1 MISKAGK
8 GDPLLRVRGLT
19 VTFESRGRRVDAVR
33 NMSFDLGA
41 GEVFAV
47 VGESGSGKSTLA
59 RSVVGMIAPTSGTI
73 ELDGENLAPSAQG
86 RSVEQRR
93 KIGMVFQD
101 SSSAFDPRF
110 TVEQILK
117 EPINLL
123 ARGTPDLSIR
133 ELLDLVSLPSD
144 VLRRRARDLSGGQR
158 QRVGIA
164 RALAGSPR
172 LLICD
177 EAVSALDV
185 SVQAQILNLLGDLQ
199 VERGLSLLF
208 ITHDLS
214 VVEYLADHIAVMY
227 RGDLVESGKAADVLD
242 RPEHE
247 YTRQLLSAAL

>member
-1 MISKAGK
+1 
-8 GDPLLRVRGLT
+8 
-19 VTFESRGRRVDAVR
+19 
-33 NMSFDLGA
+33 MSFDLGA

>member
-1 MISKAGK
+1 MISPIEESA
-8 GDPLLRVRGLT
+8 PLLRVRGLT
-19 VTFESRGRRVDAVR
+19 VSFESKGRRVEAVR
-33 NMSFDLGA
+33 NMSFDLRA

-59 RSVVGMIAPTSGTI
+59 RSVIGMVPPDAGSIAL
-73 ELDGENLAPSAQG
+73 EGEDLAPSAPA
-86 RSVEQRR
+86 RTIEQRR

-117 EPINLL
+117 EPITLL
-123 ARGTPDLSIR
+123 TRGTTGLSIR

-144 VLRRRARDLSGGQR
+144 VLGRRARDLSGGQR

-164 RALAGSPR
+164 RALAGSPK

-199 VERGLSLLF
+199 AERGLSLLF

-227 RGDLVESGKAADVLD
+227 RGDLVESGRAAEVLD
-242 RPEHE
+242 RPQHE
-247 YTRQLLSAAL
+247 YTRRLLSTAT

>member
-1 MISKAGK
+1 MISTDEAGA
-8 GDPLLRVRGLT
+8 PLLSVRGLT

-33 NMSFDLGA
+33 DMSFDLQA

-59 RSVVGMIAPTSGTI
+59 RSVVGMIAPKAGTI
-73 ELDGENLAPSAQG
+73 ELNGESLAPSAQG

-123 ARGTPDLSIR
+123 ARGAANLSIK

-144 VLRRRARDLSGGQR
+144 VLGRRARDLSGGQR

-164 RALAGSPR
+164 RALAGSPS

-199 VERGLSLLF
+199 AERGLSLLF

-242 RPEHE
+242 RPAHE
-247 YTRQLLSAAL
+247 YTRQLLSAAI